1 MKKTLGAKDILF
13 PIPIALI
20 VSGNGDNTNII
31 SIAWIGITGSNPPS
45 IGISLKKNR
54 YSLELIRQT
63 NEFTINIPSTSDMI
77 KTDYCGL
84 VSGKNTNKFKD
95 TNYTA
100 LKSHKV
106 KTPII
111 KECPYN
117 IECKVIKEVEI
128 GEWILVIG
136 EIVETHVDE
145 DKIENKKI
153 SIEKVDPLVYVPT
166 IREYWSI
173 GKLLGKS
180 FNVGKEMLN
189 K

>member
-20 VSGNGDNTNII
+20 VSGNGDNANII

-54 YSLELIRQT
+54 YSLDLIRQT
-63 NEFTINIPSTSDMI
+63 KEFTINIPSTSDMI

-84 VSGKNTNKFKD
+84 VSGENTNKFND

-117 IECKVIKEVEI
+117 IECKVINEVAI
-128 GEWILVIG
+128 GDWILVIG
-136 EIVETHVDE
+136 EIVETHIDE
-145 DKIENKKI
+145 DKMEDNKI

-180 FNVGKEMLN
+180 FNVGKEMFN